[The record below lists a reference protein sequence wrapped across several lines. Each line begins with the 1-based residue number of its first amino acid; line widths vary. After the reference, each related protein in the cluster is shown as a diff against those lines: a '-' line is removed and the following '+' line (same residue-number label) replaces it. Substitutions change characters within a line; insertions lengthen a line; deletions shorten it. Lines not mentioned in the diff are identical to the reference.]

1 MQACIMETRKAAG
14 VFSALSHEG
23 RLIIFGELM
32 QARPEGLAAGDL
44 AQRMGIA
51 PNTLS
56 ARLTILS
63 NADLITSRR
72 AGRSVIYVAKSE
84 RMNELIAY
92 LTEEFRQDYTEVR
105 DDRRMRAAEG
115 PWPER
120 SACDGRPSR

>member
-1 MQACIMETRKAAG
+1 METRKAAG

-23 RLIIFGELM
+23 RLIIFRELM

-92 LTEEFRQDYTEVR
+92 LAEEFCQDYTEVR
-105 DDRRMRAAEG
+105 DDRRMRTAEG
-115 PWPER
+115 RWPER
-120 SACDGRPSR
+120 SAGDGRPSR